1 MRRRE
6 SELGRLRKENEL
18 LLRRVQ
24 EQAASQKNDAQAS
37 ELLLLRERT
46 ASLEEVA
53 AGVRGEN

>member
-24 EQAASQKNDAQAS
+24 ERAASQKNDAQAS